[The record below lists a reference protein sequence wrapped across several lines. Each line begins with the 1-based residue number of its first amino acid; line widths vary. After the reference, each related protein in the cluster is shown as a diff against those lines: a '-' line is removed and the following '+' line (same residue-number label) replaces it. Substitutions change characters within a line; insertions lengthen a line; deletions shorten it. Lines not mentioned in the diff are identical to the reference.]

1 MTQERERTLVPF
13 GGVRS
18 IAFTPTGKLLSV
30 ELQNGDLRLEWKS
43 AWKDTRT
50 HWLSDM
56 ALSPDGETLAVG
68 LEDGN
73 VSLLRLSSGELLH
86 MLKVTDNFITSVA
99 FSPDGKKLAVGET
112 EGIVWLLQVEDDKF
126 SGAPTKH
133 KLAGSEISSVSFSPK
148 GQYLAFGTDEGL
160 IQVWEVETQQ
170 PKYIITE
177 YEGKGCQSVSFS
189 RDGHLLVAAMSD
201 RVVCLQTSDGYN
213 LISKWHT
220 NRETCVAL
228 SPDGVV
234 LASGSSTTVEL
245 RDVKSGRPL
254 MLLPS
259 LAREV
264 KSVSFSPDGGRLAV
278 GTEDPNNVYL
288 LSTKNYADLLDL
300 KETHSS
306 PVKVA
311 FSPDGRILVC
321 GEDNGIIHAWYL
333 ENLSNAGQRD

>member
-1 MTQERERTLVPF
+1 MTQECERILVPF
-13 GGVRS
+13 GGARS
-18 IAFTPTGKLLSV
+18 IAFTPTGKLLSL

-43 AWKDTRT
+43 AWEDTRT

-73 VSLLRLSSGELLH
+73 VSLLRVYSGELLH
-86 MLKVTDNFITSVA
+86 MLKVTNNFITSVA
-99 FSPDGKKLAVGET
+99 FSPDGEKLAVGET

-126 SGAPTKH
+126 SGTPTKH
-133 KLAGSEISSVSFSPK
+133 KLAGCEISSVSFSPE
-148 GQYLAFGTDEGL
+148 GQHLAFGTAEGL
-160 IQVWEVETQQ
+160 IQMWEVKTQR

-189 RDGHLLVAAMSD
+189 RDGHLLVAAMSN
-201 RVVCLQTSDGYN
+201 RVVCLQASDGN
-213 LISKWHT
+213 PVSKWHT
-220 NRETCVAL
+220 NRGTRVAL
-228 SPDGVV
+228 SPDGAV

-245 RDVKSGRPL
+245 RDVKSGRL
-254 MLLPS
+254 VMLLPF

-264 KSVSFSPDGGRLAV
+264 KSVSFSPDGGMLAV
-278 GTEDPNNVYL
+278 GTEDPNGVCL
-288 LSTKNYADLLDL
+288 LSTRNYAHLLDT
-300 KETHSS
+300 KKTHSS